1 MAERWAVIAD
11 DLTGALDT
19 ALQFRKAGQQTT
31 VSTRPGL
38 WPTGGTV
45 VALSTET
52 RHESAA
58 NAAASVRAAFYTLPG
73 GTSRWIYK
81 KTDSLLRGNIGAEL
95 RALREAAGPGP
106 LVFAPAYPTGGRTT
120 VDGIHRLDGVP
131 VAEAAPGQDPLT
143 PVRESHIPSLLRDSA
158 ELKTEGVP
166 LDVVRGDRDGLVDA
180 LRRAQGA
187 GVDVVAPDVETDG
200 DLRSIALALHVA
212 EAGRICAGSAGLA
225 EHLAGPKQN
234 SVQPADPGRSGF
246 VAAVVGTPSAH
257 TRAQVER
264 ALVTGSAR
272 RMRIESGAD
281 IEAAIRETCRGRL
294 SNRLVIFDTTLE
306 GTAPRPEERRRQLQL
321 VGDLCGAVASAASE
335 PGLIL
340 TGGDTARAALDALE
354 VDAIE
359 VLGEIEWGVPGGHA
373 LRGARRVAS
382 VVTKG
387 GNMGGPDALMTAF
400 RRLCSKVSQAA

>member
-38 WPTGGTV
+38 WPTCGTV

-58 NAAASVRAAFYTLPG
+58 NAAASVQAAFHTLPS

-95 RALREAAGPGP
+95 RALREAAGSGP

-143 PVRESHIPSLLRDSA
+143 PVRESHIPRLLRDSA
-158 ELKTEGVP
+158 GLKTEWVP

-180 LRRAQGA
+180 LRRVQGA
-187 GVDVVAPDVETDG
+187 GVAVVVPDVETDG
-200 DLRSIALALHVA
+200 DLRAIALALRVA

-225 EHLAGPKQN
+225 EHLAGSDQN
-234 SVQPADPGRSGF
+234 SIQPANLGGSGF

-264 ALVTGSAR
+264 ALVAGSAQ
-272 RMRIESGAD
+272 RMQIGSGAD
-281 IEAAIRETCRGRL
+281 IEAAIRETR
-294 SNRLVIFDTTLE
+294 SDRLVIFDTTLE

-321 VGDLCGAVASAASE
+321 VGDLCSALANAARE

-354 VDAIE
+354 VDAID

-373 LRGARRVAS
+373 MRGARRVAS

-387 GNMGGPDALMTAF
+387 GNMGGPDALTTAF

>member
-19 ALQFRKAGQQTT
+19 ALQFRKAGQQTM
-31 VSTRPGL
+31 VSTRPGV
-38 WPTGGTV
+38 WPSHGPV
-45 VALSTET
+45 LAMSTES
-52 RHESAA
+52 RHVSAA
-58 NAAASVRAAFYTLPG
+58 NAAASVDAAFRTLPC
-73 GTSRWIYK
+73 GTSVRIYK

-95 RALREAAGPGP
+95 RAMCNAAGSGP

-120 VDGIHRLDGVP
+120 IKGVHRLDGVP
-131 VAEAAPGQDPLT
+131 VADAAPGRDPVT
-143 PVRESHIPSLLRDSA
+143 PVRESHIPTLLRDSA
-158 ELKTEGVP
+158 GLKVEGVP
-166 LDVVRGDRDGLVDA
+166 LDVVRGDQGCFVEA
-180 LRRAQGA
+180 LRRGRGA
-187 GVDVVAPDVETDG
+187 GVDVVVPDVETDD
-200 DLRSIALALHVA
+200 DLYAIASGLRASAL
-212 EAGRICAGSAGLA
+212 GRISAGSAGLA
-225 EHLAGPKQN
+225 EYLARPDQD
-234 SVQPADPGRSGF
+234 STQPVDLGRSVF

-257 TRAQVER
+257 TAVQVER
-264 ALVTGSAR
+264 ALATGFAR
-272 RMRIESGAD
+272 RMRIQSGAD
-281 IEAAIRETCRGRL
+281 IEAAIRGICPNQPTE
-294 SNRLVIFDTTLE
+294 RLVIFDTTIE
-306 GTAPRPEERRRQLQL
+306 GTAPRPEERRRQLRC
-321 VGDLCGAVASAASE
+321 VGDLCRAIVDAADQ

-373 LRGARRVAS
+373 LRGTRRVAC

>member
-58 NAAASVRAAFYTLPG
+58 NAAASVQAAFHTLPS

-143 PVRESHIPSLLRDSA
+143 PVRESHIPRLLRDSA
-158 ELKTEGVP
+158 GLKTEWVP

-187 GVDVVAPDVETDG
+187 GVDVVAPDGETDG
-200 DLRSIALALHVA
+200 DLRAIALALRVA

-225 EHLAGPKQN
+225 EHLAAPDQ
-234 SVQPADPGRSGF
+234 SSIQPANLGGSGF

-264 ALVTGSAR
+264 ALVAGSAR
-272 RMRIESGAD
+272 RMRIGSGAD
-281 IEAAIRETCRGRL
+281 IEAAIRETRPDRL
-294 SNRLVIFDTTLE
+294 SDRLVIFDTTLE

-321 VGDLCGAVASAASE
+321 VGDLCSALASAASE

-373 LRGARRVAS
+373 MRGTRRVAS

-387 GNMGGPDALMTAF
+387 GNMGGPDALTTAF